1 MYKLECIICLALD
14 DERTSMNDENLTQ
27 SEAPAGTATDPSPF
41 PQSNQ
46 PTVRPGRDWSD
57 LALIGLVLVLALAAY
72 FRFSGL
78 NWDAGTHL
86 HPDER
91 FLTQVT
97 SSLEPVPDLF
107 TYLRTSESTL
117 NPYNKNFG
125 FFVYGNFP
133 MTVTRYVAEW
143 MTKACANFDNRC
155 DYTYT
160 AYDGVHL
167 LGRFLSGLVD
177 LVSVLFI
184 FLIGR
189 QLYDWRVG
197 LLAALLSALAVMQ
210 IQQSHFFTMDNWAA
224 AFCTIG
230 LYFAVR
236 AAEESGRKRW
246 WLLFGL
252 ALGLAVA
259 SRINVAPLAGMAA
272 LAALIW
278 LVRQAGE
285 EGWSYLF
292 TTQGSIDIQRAATG
306 VLLAAIVSILTF
318 RLAMPYAFADSTIIQ
333 ETTLNETGQEASA
346 VRLFIGSLIGFNPQW
361 RNNMAEI
368 QGQQSPEAAFPPA
381 LQWTDRA
388 PILFPLTNMVL
399 YGMGLTA
406 GLAAWLGLI
415 WALGRI
421 IRSRPDWTS
430 HLLPVAWGGLY
441 FLFMATRW
449 VKSIRYFLPIYPILL
464 LLAAWAL
471 LELCKLAGKNRLKQ
485 ALAATI
491 LAVVVLFTF
500 AWANTFLQ
508 TTYQQPLTRVAASEW
523 MYDNLPSGATLL
535 YEAGGQLVEQQLPL
549 KGYEFTA
556 GGFPINLNF
565 TLPVDGVV
573 TGVRFNYLYDP
584 DGNDDEEQL
593 QVSLIAVDGSQLA
606 ISDQTLSLGTNKEAI
621 TFALERVTIPAGTL
635 HTIRAQSPA
644 GGNLIADTSRIV
656 NEHWDDLLPVSL
668 ADKLGY
674 ANYYSEVTGGQR
686 PITHPDNDPEK
697 RSQMLQ
703 WLDEANYIAL
713 SSQRSLW
720 NTPRL
725 PLTYPLNIAYY
736 TGLFSGQLGFE
747 LVAQFHANYHIG
759 PLYISDTGGKIG
771 WGQPPE
777 IGWPPPGDLAAEE
790 AFSVYDH
797 PPVWIFR
804 KTADYDPLA
813 VRQFLSTVDLS
824 QVVVM
829 NPGQATKA
837 PNAMQLS
844 PEAQS
849 QQQSNGTFNE
859 LFRADSLLNRNSLA
873 AVVVWWLAVILLGWL
888 AFPISF
894 AIFRGLPGRGYA
906 LSRILVLLLISYFGW
921 LLASLNI
928 LPNSRATLLLGV
940 GLIALL
946 SGGLAIWHRPEL
958 SNWLQQNRRYILTV
972 ELVSLALFLI
982 GLLIRLGNPDVWDV
996 IWGGEK
1002 PMDLSYFNA
1011 VLKSSTFPPYDPWY
1025 AGGYINYYY
1034 YGFVYV
1040 GALTKLLGVMPTTA
1054 YNLIIPML
1062 FSFTGLGAFA
1072 IAYNLVASRG
1082 WATKGR
1088 AVPAGIIAA
1097 ILCVLLGNLA
1107 EFGVLT
1113 DAWQR
1118 TSDSTI
1124 QSNLPALNSLV
1135 RTIDGFLDVTIGGKQ
1150 PPIYPGDWFWTA
1162 SRAINFNEG
1171 EAGPITEFPFFTFL
1185 YADLHAHMIS
1195 MPLTLL
1201 ALAWAVSLVLAAEN
1215 QLQQPN
1221 WFSTTLIWL
1230 IGGLTIGVLRATNTW
1245 DWPTYLFLGCLATIY
1260 AAYARQRRFNLQ
1272 WLGSAGLQVI
1282 ILAALSVIL
1291 FLPYIENYGVG
1302 YEKLRRWDGS
1312 FTYLLNYLT
1321 IYGLFLFLAIS
1332 HILGELRAWG
1342 KSWHQEQLQKLE
1354 PLARLLLLAL
1364 VVFLLLILAFMV
1376 KGYWIA
1382 PLVLTLIMISGLL
1395 GLRPGLPAAR
1405 RIVLILISSALGL
1418 TLLVEIVVLDGDVGR
1433 MNTVFK
1439 FYMQVWLLLSIVG
1452 GVALAQVWPVIKKQ
1466 QGLLGRSW
1474 RLALGLLF
1482 LMAALYPVLATK
1494 AKWDVRMSQDAP
1506 HTIDGMAFMQYTA
1519 YGDTAQDGSSKT
1531 VQLSYEYEALRWIQQ
1546 NISGSP
1552 VIVEAHSGNPYRS
1565 IAARVAMYTGLPT
1578 IIGWDWHQRQQR
1590 AAVPDTLV
1598 WNRVNDVQTL
1608 FNTLDMA
1615 EAVSIINKYN
1625 ISYIYAGQLE
1635 WIYYNPQGL
1644 LKFDQMVAAGYLQ
1657 EIFRNN
1663 AVSIYQV
1670 IDN

>member
-1 MYKLECIICLALD
+1 
-14 DERTSMNDENLTQ
+14 MNDENLTQ
-27 SEAPAGTATDPSPF
+27 SESPAGTPTAPSPLSES
-41 PQSNQ
+41 PVTNQ
-46 PTVRPGRDWSD
+46 PIARPGRDWAD
-57 LALIGLVLVLALAAY
+57 FALVGLLFVLALAAY
-72 FRFSGL
+72 FRFTGL

-91 FLTQVT
+91 FLTQVAA
-97 SSLEPVPDLF
+97 SLEPAPDLF
-107 TYLRTSESTL
+107 TYLRTSQSGL

-143 MTKACANFDNRC
+143 VTKACANFDDVC
-155 DYTYT
+155 SYTYT

-197 LLAALLSALAVMQ
+197 LLAALLTALAVMQ

-224 AFCTIG
+224 AFCTIA

-278 LVRQAGE
+278 LVRRAGE
-285 EGWSYLF
+285 QGWVAYLL
-292 TTQGSIDIQRAATG
+292 TSQGAIDMQQAATG
-306 VLLAAIVSILTF
+306 VLLAAVVSFLTF
-318 RLAMPYAFADSTIIQ
+318 RLAMPYAFADSTIIR
-333 ETTLNETGQEASA
+333 ETALNETGEEPSA
-346 VRLFIGSLIGFNPQW
+346 VRLVIGSLVGLNPQW

-368 QGQQSPEAAFPPA
+368 QGQQSPEASFPPA

-388 PILFPLTNMVL
+388 AILFPLTNMIL

-406 GLAAWLGLI
+406 GLAAWVGLV
-415 WALGRI
+415 WALWRI
-421 IRSRPDWTS
+421 IRSRPDWTY

-441 FLFMATRW
+441 FLFMGTRW

-485 ALAATI
+485 AFSALTLI
-491 LAVVVLFTF
+491 VVVLYTF

-535 YEAGGQLVEQQLPL
+535 YEANGQPLEYQLPL

-584 DGNDDEEQL
+584 DNGDDEERL
-593 QVSLIAVDGSQLA
+593 EVSLIAVDGSQLA
-606 ISDQTLSLGTNKEAI
+606 IRDQNLNLGPDKEAV
-621 TFALERVTIPAGTL
+621 TVELERVAVPAGTL

-644 GGNLIADTSRIV
+644 GGPIAADTSRIV
-656 NEHWDDLLPVSL
+656 NEHWDDLLPVSI

-686 PITHPDNDPEK
+686 PVTHPDNDPEK
-697 RSQMLQ
+697 LSQMLQ
-703 WLDEANYIAL
+703 WLDEADYIAL

-736 TGLFSGQLGFE
+736 QGLFSGELGFE
-747 LVAQFHANYHIG
+747 LVSQFHANYHIG
-759 PLYISDTGGKIG
+759 PLYISDTGGKIS
-771 WGQPPE
+771 WGRPPE

-804 KTADYDPLA
+804 KTADYDPLVA
-813 VRQFLSTVDLS
+813 RQFLNGVDLS

-849 QQQSNGTFNE
+849 QQQSNGTFND
-859 LFRADSLLNRNSLA
+859 LFPADSLLNRNRPA
-873 AVVVWWLAVILLGWL
+873 AVIVWWLAVILLGWL

-894 AIFRGLPGRGYA
+894 VVFRGLPGRGYA

-928 LPNSRATLLLGV
+928 LPNSRSTLLLGLGLV
-940 GLIALL
+940 GLV
-946 SGGLAIWHRPEL
+946 SGGLAFWHRPGL
-958 SNWLQQNRRYILTV
+958 TTWIQQNRRYILTV

-1082 WATKGR
+1082 WGQKGR
-1088 AVPAGIIAA
+1088 AVPAGIAAA

-1107 EFGVLT
+1107 EFGVLS

-1124 QSNLPALNSLV
+1124 QSGLPAVDTLV
-1135 RTIDGFLDVTIGGKQ
+1135 RTLDGLLDVTIGGKQ

-1162 SRAINFNEG
+1162 SRAINFNDG

-1215 QLQQPN
+1215 EPKQTSRV
-1221 WFSTTLIWL
+1221 STALIWL

-1260 AAYARQRRFNLQ
+1260 AASYTFENGDSGRRRFDLQ
-1272 WLGSAGLQVI
+1272 WLGSAGLQVVL
-1282 ILAALSVIL
+1282 LAALSVIL
-1291 FLPYIENYGVG
+1291 FWPYVENYGVG

-1312 FTYLLNYLT
+1312 FTYLLNYLS
-1321 IYGLFLFLAIS
+1321 IYGLFLFLAIT

-1342 KSWHQEQLQKLE
+1342 KSWQQEQMQKME
-1354 PLARLLLLAL
+1354 PIARLLLLAL

-1382 PLVLTLIMISGLL
+1382 PLVLTLIVLSGLL
-1395 GLRPGLPAAR
+1395 GLRPGLPIAR

-1439 FYMQVWLLLSIVG
+1439 FYMQVWLLLSIAG
-1452 GVALAQVWPVIKKQ
+1452 GVALAQVWPAVKEQ
-1466 QGLLGRSW
+1466 RGLVGRGW
-1474 RLALGLLF
+1474 RLGLGILLI
-1482 LMAALYPVLATK
+1482 MAALYPVLATK
-1494 AKWDVRMSQDAP
+1494 AKWDIRMSQDAP
-1506 HTIDGMAFMQYTA
+1506 KTIDGMAFMEYTA

-1578 IIGWDWHQRQQR
+1578 VIGWDWHQRQQR
-1590 AAVPDTLV
+1590 AAVPDNLV

-1608 FNTLDMA
+1608 FNTLDMNETMA
-1615 EAVSIINKYN
+1615 IINKYN

-1657 EIFRNN
+1657 EVFRNN

-1670 IDN
+1670 LNN